1 MALIDPVINIYKTF
15 EEAMYFK
22 NSQINT
28 QFIFSGVQL
37 LPNNPN
43 KYIQVTNTPNG
54 INLEDWT
61 VLVMSIC
68 GEELGDITDSFMV
81 ESLTNSENGNPQ
93 FIWSLKNITQDF
105 GFELIYLKITQ
116 AVGETFYSNPFKIT
130 AYNEEKTCQI
140 NYKYRETDE
149 IQSIGF
155 TAWYDDDDLLQD
167 LTTYYEESTQS
178 WVSASMEQ
186 GKIEYWRTELTHKSL
201 LLRLKEILGLPF
213 VYINGIRASLKE
225 VPEIPR
231 KKSRENFAEM
241 SFTINF
247 HPNDIFVTPEEDSG
261 DFLEDDF
268 LEDDFLIY
276 NTPTP

>member
-1 MALIDPVINIYKTF
+1 MALTEPVINIFKSLTD
-15 EEAMYFK
+15 AMTFK
-22 NSQINT
+22 NSQLNN
-28 QFIFSGVQL
+28 QFDFSGIQL

-43 KYIQVTNTPNG
+43 KYVQVTNTPGG

-68 GEELGDITDSFMV
+68 GEELGDISESFLV
-81 ESLTNSENGNPQ
+81 EAPTNSDNGNPQ
-93 FIWSLKNITQDF
+93 FIWSLLNIPQDF
-105 GFELIYLKITQ
+105 GFGLIYLQITQ
-116 AVGETFYSNPFKIT
+116 AVGEVFYSQPFKIT
-130 AYNEEKTCQI
+130 SINEEKTCQI
-140 NYKYRETDE
+140 TYKYKESDE

-155 TAWYDDDDLLQD
+155 NAWYDDDDLLQQEV
-167 LTTYYEESTQS
+167 TYYEESTQS
-178 WVSASMEQ
+178 WVTASMEQ
-186 GKIEYWRTELTHKSL
+186 GEVDYWRTNKMMKTN
-201 LLRLKEILGLPF
+201 LKHLKRILGLPF

-225 VPEIPR
+225 VPEIPQ

-241 SFTINF
+241 SFTVNF
-247 HPNDIFVTPEEDSG
+247 HLNDIFIQPEGDSG